1 MSVLQVEWLH
11 VAMLFSLNRLQLLAG
26 LVSGVSMSLTL
37 AVQGGPKTEC
47 PDLYFPLGAAVGIPL
62 SEEEAQVCMVH
73 DFHKTLTPLASAYA
87 RSRGE
92 KSRNK
97 LVCPRS

>member
-1 MSVLQVEWLH
+1 VPWL
-11 VAMLFSLNRLQLLAG
+11 V
-26 LVSGVSMSLTL
+26 
-37 AVQGGPKTEC
+37 
-47 PDLYFPLGAAVGIPL
+47 FPLGAAVGIPL

-92 KSRNK
+92 KPGDK
-97 LVCPRS
+97 LACSKS

>member
-1 MSVLQVEWLH
+1 M
-11 VAMLFSLNRLQLLAG
+11 G
-26 LVSGVSMSLTL
+26 T
-37 AVQGGPKTEC
+37 
-47 PDLYFPLGAAVGIPL
+47 PL

-92 KSRNK
+92 KLRNK
-97 LVCPRS
+97 ALSQALPFALWAFSP

>member
-1 MSVLQVEWLH
+1 MAYLCPLPWQFGE
-11 VAMLFSLNRLQLLAG
+11 APGAG
-26 LVSGVSMSLTL
+26 TYERFWS
-37 AVQGGPKTEC
+37 EC
-47 PDLYFPLGAAVGIPL
+47 PGLCFPLGAAVGIPL

-97 LVCPRS
+97 LAYPRS